1 MGGSAFCARQT
12 PWALEG
18 EGSFNMTSWAMR
30 CQRISFGNGNGHGA
44 PGAENLEKLAH
55 ALDAT
60 MEFLHGDDEY
70 DFGNTDE
77 GYAKSAAHMS
87 FRIFLRDRAF
97 NGAAAR
103 TLSPSP
109 GHRGAPRT
117 AAAWRDFAEMVEL
130 AIGPKPPQIGLV
142 KKGQ

>member
-1 MGGSAFCARQT
+1 MPFAPDRLRGLLRAK
-12 PWALEG
+12 ALQHDELG
-18 EGSFNMTSWAMR
+18 DEVPANQLRKWV
-30 CQRISFGNGNGHGA
+30 NGHGA

-97 NGAAAR
+97 NEQQQER
-103 TLSPSP
+103 CLRVRD
-109 GHRGAPRT
+109 HRGAPRT